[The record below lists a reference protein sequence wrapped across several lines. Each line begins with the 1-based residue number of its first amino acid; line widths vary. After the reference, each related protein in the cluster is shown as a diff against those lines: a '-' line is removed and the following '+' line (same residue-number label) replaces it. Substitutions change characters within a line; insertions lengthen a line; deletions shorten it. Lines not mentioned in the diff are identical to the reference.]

1 MKNETTI
8 TNRYSYTTCV
18 KCSKCPLIMCT
29 SSILLETN
37 LYQKFYHACD
47 SQNTDTCNSMH
58 RNHKQIKN
66 VMTQNFL
73 NASEVSAQ
81 CECNRMCNIQA
92 VGNSPEHLRI
102 TRTGCSAG
110 DDVHRSIVHGSE
122 KNASSLA
129 LGYNC
134 CSLTWSLFI
143 ILSLNC
149 TAVKKQTNK

>member
-66 VMTQNFL
+66 VMTQNL
-73 NASEVSAQ
+73 KSILIYTYSTTK
-81 CECNRMCNIQA
+81 NRKANHTGPPRENRKYEANIKQSPTRTAHANLTYIQTGIQA
-92 VGNSPEHLRI
+92 
-102 TRTGCSAG
+102 
-110 DDVHRSIVHGSE
+110 DYE
-122 KNASSLA
+122 KLQPT
-129 LGYNC
+129 LD
-134 CSLTWSLFI
+134 
-143 ILSLNC
+143 
-149 TAVKKQTNK
+149 